1 MFRQG
6 KRYSTRFLEKLYEHN
21 VRKVYTKIELLR
33 WDETTM
39 GQIDGIVTNGT
50 YSVDGSSSIRR
61 NVNLTLSVIDRD
73 DKLVFE
79 YLDLSKKIRL
89 WAGLEN
95 FTDEHQEDEI
105 IWFNLGSYVLIEP
118 SYSHSTDEL
127 RMTLQAQDKMA
138 LMNGVIGGVFNTA
151 TSFTQRDSRTGYTHS
166 LPWREIFY
174 YAATIF
180 GEEDP
185 GKVVV
190 ESVPDFVKD
199 YVQVKTIGGMLPD
212 FIHVDADPEEQGV
225 RIITDAWS
233 PDTPGREMKFSQG
246 DRLYKL
252 RRFGPPD
259 PQDTNTSSK
268 ESYMKNAGEP
278 IDSVFK
284 DIVEELGHTHEVFYN
299 TNGDLILQKIKH
311 YINDT
316 FDPTVDPHLGYAKY
330 EFDMDRFEPDFS
342 GFPFAYDF
350 SNKDS
355 VTAYTNNPSWSNL
368 KNDYIVIGKDGM
380 NTLQIAI
387 DKKPTIRELREW
399 FKKFNEDFKENPSSA
414 DLEFL
419 RLDLN
424 GERMPYNEE
433 EDSVPFLYK
442 EPTKNSPAVYVDI
455 PLNKI
460 PWQIGLGLKNYMIRN
475 IYSKIGQER
484 VLPRWGKECESMIF
498 AWRANANKDGLLANM
513 GIFNPSLAPLGTPWL
528 AGFKTASSAI
538 SVEDVESLDYNNPIF
553 TQQGDP
559 SFWMY
564 FLELIDEDSKLGKFS
579 IGNIGK
585 RTTVVSS
592 DLATSLFRVNPRSL
606 VVLTEDELA
615 KLGGD
620 IILKNLKE
628 ERQPY
633 IVIRDETYQM
643 FRPSYYTIEETRT
656 LFPFQFIYGDPFKNE
671 QQFLVDDSLQSKYVV
686 GGFYS
691 GQILRNTKADGT
703 EVNGYIGIGDG
714 NFRHPITKEV
724 FHNQSA
730 TARYSELY
738 IPLDESSQW
747 NHDPKNLAS
756 LQNMFVCY
764 IRNKGGRM
772 PDASGNDKLFAVC
785 KYIMGSGWYY
795 LAKIGEDNYK
805 WEGFGFDTTEGG
817 DVIVAFIEHRI
828 SEYESGEEISY
839 ISSGTIDNVYNLLN
853 VRESGLV
860 SLFDYTGNV
869 DCLSILRKEMYLHT
883 NFAEVITLTCLPIY
897 HLEPNTLIRVR
908 DKRTNIDGV
917 YLMTSYNIP
926 FDTSGGNLMSINAI
940 KVNSLI

>member
-1 MFRQG
+1 MFRKG

-21 VRKVYTKIELLR
+21 IRKVHTKIELLR
-33 WDETTM
+33 WDESTM
-39 GQIDGIVTNGT
+39 GQIDGIVTGGT

-73 DKLVFE
+73 NNLVFE

-89 WAGLEN
+89 WVGLEN
-95 FTDEHQEDEI
+95 FTDEYPEDPI
-105 IWFNLGSYVLIEP
+105 IWFNLGSYILIEP
-118 SYSHSTDEL
+118 SYSHTTDEL
-127 RMTLQAQDKMA
+127 KMTLQAQDKMA
-138 LMNGVIGGVFNTA
+138 LLNGVIGGVFNTA
-151 TSFTQRDSRTGYTHS
+151 TSFTQRDSKTGYTHS

-185 GKVVV
+185 GKVVI

-212 FIHVDADPEEQGV
+212 FIHEDADEEVEGV
-225 RIITDAWS
+225 RIITKAWS
-233 PDTPGREMKFSQG
+233 PTVPGKEMKFSQG

-316 FDPTVDPHLGYAKY
+316 FNPIVDPHLGYAKY
-330 EFDMDRFEPDFS
+330 EFEMERFEPDFS

-355 VTAYTNNPSWSNL
+355 ITAYTNNPSWTNL

-387 DKKPTIRELREW
+387 DKRPHIREIRDW
-399 FKKFNEDFKENPSSA
+399 FKKFNSDLEEKKNSV

-424 GERMPYNEE
+424 GDRMPYNEK
-433 EDSVPFLYK
+433 EDTVPFLYK
-442 EPTKNSPAVYVDI
+442 EPTKNSPAVYVDV
-455 PLNKI
+455 PLYKI

-498 AWRANANKDGLLANM
+498 CWKANANKDDLLSNM
-513 GIFNPSLAPLGTPWL
+513 GIFNPSLAPIGTPWL
-528 AGFKTASSAI
+528 AGFKTSSSAA
-538 SVEDVESLDYNNPIF
+538 SVEEVESLDYNNPIF

-559 SFWMY
+559 SFWVY

-592 DLATSLFRVNPRSL
+592 DMATSLFRVNPKSL

-620 IILKNLKE
+620 NILKNLKD

-643 FRPSYYTIEETRT
+643 FRPSYYTADETKAT
-656 LFPFQFIYGDPFKNE
+656 FPFQFIYGDPFKNE
-671 QQFLVDDSLQSKYVV
+671 QQFLNDEMIQTKYVV
-686 GGFYS
+686 GGLYT
-691 GQILRNTKADGT
+691 GQILKNTRADGT

-714 NFRHPITKEV
+714 DFRHPITKKV
-724 FHNQSA
+724 FKNQSS
-730 TARYSELY
+730 TAKYSELF
-738 IPLDESSQW
+738 IPLDDKSEW
-747 NHDPKNLAS
+747 NHDTTNLTS
-756 LQNMFVCY
+756 LQNMLICY

-772 PDASGNDKLFAVC
+772 PDAVGNDDLFAVC
-785 KYIMGSGWYY
+785 RYVMGRGWYY
-795 LAKIGEDNYK
+795 LAEIEKGEYK
-805 WEGFGFDTTEGG
+805 WENFGFDTSDEG
-817 DVIVAFIEHRI
+817 DVVIAFVDHRL
-828 SEYESGEEISY
+828 SQYTSGEEISY
-839 ISSGTIDNVYNLLN
+839 MSSGTIDGIYNLLN
-853 VRESGLV
+853 VRESALV

-883 NFAEVITLTCLPIY
+883 NFAEVITITALPVY
-897 HLEPNTLIRVR
+897 HLEPNTLIRVK

-926 FDTSGGNLMSINAI
+926 FDTSGSNLMSINAI